1 MKKKFPRFVAW
12 YMAIVMMLL
21 GICPPVDAGFSP
33 SEPLASSQT
42 ERVVDWQAIQRVLES
57 KIVAER
63 LKALG
68 FSPDEIQARLSLL
81 DDRQLHQLAQTIDEL
96 RVGGNAAELIIVAL
110 LTAIL
115 VVLIFYMAGHRIVV
129 K

>member
-1 MKKKFPRFVAW
+1 MKRKFARLVAW

-21 GICPPVDAGFSP
+21 GGAPPVDAGFSP
-33 SEPLASSQT
+33 SEPLAPSPAS
-42 ERVVDWQAIQRVLES
+42 RLADWQGIQKALES

-63 LKALG
+63 LRALG
-68 FSPDEIQARLSLL
+68 FSPDEIQSRLSRL
-81 DDRQLHQLAQTIDEL
+81 DDRQLHQLAQKIDEL
-96 RVGGNAAELIIVAL
+96 RVGGDAGELIIVAL